1 MSQLNYTQ
9 KSTEVLQTAQATA
22 TEYGCPQIEQC
33 HLLYALVADPQGL
46 ASQLLEQTG
55 VTMASFRA
63 AAKAEVEK
71 QPRVSGGGH
80 EAGKVYISR
89 DVDKALQAAQNTAA
103 GMKDEYVSVE
113 HLLLGLLD
121 SADRNLKQLFQT
133 YQITREKLM

>member
-22 TEYGCPQIEQC
+22 TEYGSPQIEQC
-33 HLLYALVADPQGL
+33 HLLYALVSDPQGL

-71 QPRVSGGGH
+71 QPRVSGSGH
-80 EAGKVYISR
+80 EAGKVYVSR
-89 DVDKALQAAQNTAA
+89 DVDRALQAAQSVAT
-103 GMKDEYVSVE
+103 GMK
-113 HLLLGLLD
+113 G
-121 SADRNLKQLFQT
+121 
-133 YQITREKLM
+133 